1 MPEDASVVPP
11 HLPATIAGVQQAGE
25 LVSAAAT
32 ALEEARKKIAMMKVA
47 MEELRSGNLTMH
59 QELLDYQQ
67 QKRQDGLC
75 TLQTGGKGKKT
86 ITNPKPMSVPKR
98 KAITGGGKGSRK
110 AASASKR
117 NPKRR
122 MSWVW

>member
-59 QELLDYQQ
+59 QELL
-67 QKRQDGLC
+67 
-75 TLQTGGKGKKT
+75 
-86 ITNPKPMSVPKR
+86 N
-98 KAITGGGKGSRK
+98 
-110 AASASKR
+110 
-117 NPKRR
+117 
-122 MSWVW
+122 